1 VTALISESPFG
12 GKSVPGVVSTFD
24 PRPSALAMRTSDLS
38 AGTIAAIST
47 APGRAG
53 VAVVRVSGPAAHDV
67 VARVVSPWPTAERR
81 ATLCAVREPW
91 SGALIDRALVTRF
104 EAPRSYTG
112 EPMVEIA
119 THGGHLVPA
128 ATLGALVAAGA
139 REALAGE
146 FTRRAVLNGKL
157 DLLQAEAVGDLVDAR
172 SRLAHRTALTQ
183 LDGGLSRRVLAL
195 RSALLDLEALIA
207 YDIDFP
213 EEDDGPVAGG
223 RILGA
228 ADRALRRLDALLA
241 GADAGELLREGALVV
256 IAGAPNV
263 GKSSLFNALL
273 GAARAIVTPIPGTTR
288 DALEAVIDA
297 AGWPVRLVDTA
308 GLRATDDVVE
318 RLGIEV
324 SERYLAG
331 AHLVL
336 ACGDG
341 GGVLCDAVTRAR
353 RLSGAPVVAVRTK
366 GDLVT
371 PEAAAADL
379 EGLAAA
385 AAVAASAETGEG
397 LDALVR
403 AMATIL
409 ARRHA
414 PPDADAPLLTRV
426 RHRAA
431 VAAAREELAAF
442 RRAWADGALPAPVA
456 AVHLRTAVTAL
467 EELVGTV
474 DVEDVLDRV
483 FGTFCVGK

>member
-1 VTALISESPFG
+1 V
-12 GKSVPGVVSTFD
+12 
-24 PRPSALAMRTSDLS
+24 RTSDLS

-47 APGRAG
+47 APGRSG
-53 VAVVRVSGPAAHDV
+53 VAVVRVSGADAHAV
-67 VARVVSPWPTAERR
+67 AARVVAPWPTVERR
-81 ATLCAVREPW
+81 ATLCAVREPGG
-91 SGALIDRALVTRF
+91 GALIDRALVTCF

-139 REALAGE
+139 REALPGE

-213 EEDDGPVAGG
+213 EEDDGPVTGG

-228 ADRALRRLDALLA
+228 ADHALRRLDALLA
-241 GADAGELLREGALVV
+241 GAEAGELLREGALVV

-273 GAARAIVTPIPGTTR
+273 GTARAIVTAIPGTTR

-308 GLRATDDVVE
+308 GLRTTDDVVE
-318 RLGIEV
+318 RLGVEV

-341 GGVLCDAVTRAR
+341 GDVLRDAVARAR
-353 RLSGAPVVAVRTK
+353 RLSSAPVVAVRTK
-366 GDLVT
+366 GDLVA
-371 PEAAAADL
+371 PEAAAGDLAGLSAD
-379 EGLAAA
+379 AAA
-385 AAVAASAETGEG
+385 DAAVTVSAETGEG
-397 LDALVR
+397 LVALAR
-403 AMATIL
+403 AVATIL

-414 PPDADAPLLTRV
+414 PPDAEAPLLTRA

-431 VAAAREELAAF
+431 VAAARAELAAF
-442 RRAWADGALPAPVA
+442 RRTWAEGSLPVPVA
-456 AVHLRTAVTAL
+456 AVHLRAAVTAL
-467 EELVGTV
+467 EGLVGAV
-474 DVEDVLDRV
+474 DAEDVLERV
-483 FGTFCVGK
+483 FATFCVGK